1 MRNYLVLLF
10 FAGLV
15 SSCYYNNEEDLFG
28 IVPCD
33 ATNVTYSTTI
43 TKIMNDNCVGC
54 HSDASLQGGISLE
67 GYEKVKVFAAPGG
80 ALLGTIEHLNNF
92 SPMPKNLP
100 KISDCDIS
108 KVRKWVADGAPN
120 N

>member
-1 MRNYLVLLF
+1 MRNLWLLLIF
-10 FAGLV
+10 VGLL
-15 SSCYYNNEEDLFG
+15 SSCYYNNEEELFG

-33 ATNVTYSTTI
+33 ATNVTYSGTI
-43 TKIMNDNCVGC
+43 QKILTANCTGC
-54 HSDASLQGGISLE
+54 HSDASLQGGLSLE
-67 GYEKVKVFAAPGG
+67 GYEKVKVFAAAGG
-80 ALLGTIEHLNNF
+80 ALLGTVKHLNNF

-108 KVRKWVADGAPN
+108 KIEKWVADGAPN